1 MFTGLEARAARRRLT
16 RHGGGPDFAARP
28 RPAEPPGADGL
39 PQIEHIV
46 ILMMENHSYDNY
58 LGMLTG
64 RGDGLA
70 VDAGE
75 PTAVN
80 PDSAGKP
87 VRLTHPASTVQQ
99 KQVPSQSWAAS
110 HIQWHDGACDGFVTS
125 AERTAPGLDATA
137 GMCYWTEADLPFY
150 YGLARTFPL
159 ATRWFSSCLGPTF
172 PNRRFLI
179 AGTANGLIDDVAFGM
194 IDYPAKGT
202 IFDLLE
208 LHGLSW
214 TNYYGLPPGRIGWR
228 RLSHAHGL
236 NYLRVLGAALA
247 GLVPGLADSLLS
259 KLQVTADLYPLGL
272 LRSLRHL
279 APVSSFWAAARRG
292 RLPAVSIVDPD
303 FRRCSEENPQDIAA
317 GEAFAAR
324 VVNAVMSGPGWP
336 RTLLIWLYDEHGGY
350 YDHVP
355 PPSAP
360 APDDVPARGSME
372 RFWPL
377 RLLGLTSLGRQ
388 LRRADAWPGHLR
400 AAGLPGA
407 GRHRVALRPAG
418 LRDRAGLR
426 PHLGAGADRAQVEP
440 APADGQ
446 GRGGRR
452 PAGGTGPGVAA
463 ALPDARRSYLRPAR
477 RARLH
482 RLGRGGA
489 QAEAALLDDQAA
501 VLDVQQPGV
510 LGDGPRLGRGD
521 AELEPQRGGPGR
533 HRLAGDVGG
542 LAGGR
547 NTSTSPTGSGMS
559 ASVR

>member
-1 MFTGLEARAARRRLT
+1 MITGLEARAARRRLA

-28 RPAEPPGADGL
+28 RPAESPGADGV

-58 LGMLTG
+58 LGMLAG

-87 VRLTHPASTVQQ
+87 VRLTHAGSTVQQ

-110 HIQWHDGACDGFVTS
+110 HIQWHNGACDGFVAS
-125 AERTAPGLDATA
+125 AEQTSPGLDANA

-179 AGTANGLIDDVAFGM
+179 AGTANGLIDDVPFGM

-208 LHGLSW
+208 LHGISW
-214 TNYYGLPPGRIGWR
+214 RNYYGLPPGRIGWR

-247 GLVPGLADSLLS
+247 GLVPGLADSMLS

-272 LRSLRHL
+272 LRSVSHL
-279 APVSSFWAAARRG
+279 APMSRFWAAARRG

-355 PPSAP
+355 PPPAP
-360 APDDVPARGSME
+360 APDSVPALGSME

-388 LRRADAWPGHLR
+388 LRRADAGPATYEQLGFRVPAVIVSPYARPGFVTEQVYDHTSVLALIER
-400 AAGLPGA
+400 KWNLPPLTA
-407 GRHRVALRPAG
+407 
-418 LRDRAGLR
+418 RD
-426 PHLGAGADRAQVEP
+426 
-440 APADGQ
+440 
-446 GRGGRR
+446 
-452 PAGGTGPGVAA
+452 AA
-463 ALPDARRSYLRPAR
+463 AANPLEALDLESPPHFLTPPVLPRPGSATETAAPETAASATRPRGRS
-477 RARLH
+477 
-482 RLGRGGA
+482 GRGGA
-489 QAEAALLDDQAA
+489 A
-501 VLDVQQPGV
+501 
-510 LGDGPRLGRGD
+510 R
-521 AELEPQRGGPGR
+521 
-533 HRLAGDVGG
+533 
-542 LAGGR
+542 
-547 NTSTSPTGSGMS
+547 
-559 ASVR
+559 